1 MEAIKKDDL
10 FDDELCGMVKF
21 TDATVKPTQPV
32 KADKKTV
39 DKEPVKE
46 KKTAQKPS
54 ETAKK
59 SVSKEPVKEKKTAQK
74 PTSKPMDAEYEP
86 VKTWYEEK
94 TVNMVKW
101 VVVFMALEYLFFY
114 WQQTGQMQSTAAMPS
129 MIVCALLAGVSVGK
143 NWKWRK

>member
-1 MEAIKKDDL
+1 MEATMKDDL

-32 KADKKTV
+32 EAEKKASN
-39 DKEPVKE
+39 KEPVKE
-46 KKTAQKPS
+46 KKTAQKS
-54 ETAKK
+54 
-59 SVSKEPVKEKKTAQK
+59 
-74 PTSKPMDAEYEP
+74 TSKPVDAEYEP
-86 VKTWYEEK
+86 VKTWYDEK

-101 VVVFMALEYLFFY
+101 VVVFMGLEYLFFY
-114 WQQTGQMQSTAAMPS
+114 WQQTGQMKFTAAMPS